1 MGDGKKAGR
10 KRATGTRENVVTYL
24 AETGA
29 LYDKDGMASTRL
41 AAAVGY
47 PGSSVAFAQL
57 LSGMERSGLI
67 RREVRGKRTYRI
79 TLGDVEGVGPV
90 SRTRLVEPAMA
101 GASDPLGR
109 AAGNPLGAAGMDGFT
124 GVTNG
129 GEPHRRVAGDFD
141 YDELARRL
149 LVQVVRHLAATSP
162 EPDPRQPSARGAP
175 PGAGALGETVADL
188 EHELASAWTKHGRL
202 AEENIRL
209 REQLRTAQQSLAMA
223 RDRVRKL
230 PITSD
235 LDNAEVVLLQRLLT
249 PDGEEAEDRGRGRGI
264 VAGR

>member
-1 MGDGKKAGR
+1 MICQGKGADVGDVKKAVR
-10 KRATGTRENVVTYL
+10 KRATGTREHVVTYL
-24 AETGA
+24 AQTGA

-79 TLGDVEGVGPV
+79 SLGDVEGFGPA
-90 SRTRLVEPAMA
+90 SRARTMEP
-101 GASDPLGR
+101 GASP
-109 AAGNPLGAAGMDGFT
+109 AGAAGAIA
-124 GVTNG
+124 GVAAVAGDHNG
-129 GEPHRRVAGDFD
+129 GDFD

-149 LVQVVRHLAATSP
+149 LIQVVRRLAAAEP
-162 EPDPRQPSARGAP
+162 ETDLRQPDPGT
-175 PGAGALGETVADL
+175 LDETVADL

-209 REQLRTAQQSLAMA
+209 REQLRAAERSLAMA

-235 LDNAEVVLLQRLLT
+235 LDNAEVVLLQRLLS
-249 PDGEEAEDRGRGRGI
+249 PEGEQGQDRERSRGI
-264 VAGR
+264 IAGR